1 MDIVMNFGEVQ
12 CASNPNR
19 DVYLRIGVHV
29 VDTDMLLVCVEVSV
43 FHWTAIAGTVKNV
56 GKD

>member
-1 MDIVMNFGEVQ
+1 MNFGEVQ